1 MSEAKT
7 LIKEIS
13 MNRKIKSKFLR
24 NVTQKNVECLSPQLG
39 RGTSTVRRV
48 ASTAV
53 VFLFT
58 YFGMTGASM
67 AGSGFSD
74 QGNALYKAL
83 NEHLM
88 AQGVCKDYQTCHN
101 VHQIYSEE
109 SGDHIY
115 FNMYG
120 QTDKALASIVA
131 GFLVAKGLKITGG
144 MPITLHVFFGP
155 HEQYQGLK
163 RIFGASGESI
173 KLEIN
178 K

>member
-1 MSEAKT
+1 
-7 LIKEIS
+7 
-13 MNRKIKSKFLR
+13 MNRRIGNRFLQ
-24 NVTQKNVECLSPQLG
+24 NVTINHLGGPYSEKGGNSLNVKRIALM
-39 RGTSTVRRV
+39 V
-48 ASTAV
+48 A
-53 VFLFT
+53 LFFAT
-58 YFGMTGASM
+58 YFGTMGASM

-101 VHQIYSEE
+101 AHQIFSEE
-109 SGDHIY
+109 SGAHIY

-120 QTDKALASIVA
+120 QTDKALASTVA

-144 MPITLHVFFGP
+144 MPITLHVFSGP

>member
-1 MSEAKT
+1 
-7 LIKEIS
+7 
-13 MNRKIKSKFLR
+13 MNRKIENKFLQ
-24 NVTQKNVECLSPQLG
+24 NVMQKNVECLPQQLG
-39 RGTSTVRRV
+39 RGASTVRRV
-48 ASTAV
+48 ASTSV

-101 VHQIYSEE
+101 VHQIYREDG
-109 SGDHIY
+109 GDRIY
-115 FNMYG
+115 LNMYG
-120 QTDKALASIVA
+120 QADTILTSMVA
-131 GFLVAKGLKITGG
+131 GFLVARGLKITGG
-144 MPITLHVFFGP
+144 RAITLHVYSGP

-163 RIFGASGESI
+163 SIFGASGESI